1 MTPHPPISSTSHT
14 YTVGRS
20 EGIVY
25 PRDFPS
31 APTVP
36 QFAALYD
43 QAARRIAQLEAALR
57 QLDPN
62 HPDLKP

>member
-1 MTPHPPISSTSHT
+1 MKIESHT

-25 PRDFPS
+25 PRDFPY

-57 QLDPN
+57 QLNPN

>member
-1 MTPHPPISSTSHT
+1 MSTTSHT

-25 PRDFPS
+25 PRDFPY

-36 QFAALYD
+36 QLAALYD
-43 QAARRIAQLEAALR
+43 QQAQRIAKLEAALR

>member
-1 MTPHPPISSTSHT
+1 MTTTSHT

-25 PRDFPS
+25 PRDFPA

-36 QFAALYD
+36 QLAVLYD
-43 QAARRIAQLEAALR
+43 AAAARIAKLEAALR

>member
-1 MTPHPPISSTSHT
+1 MKTTSIT

-20 EGIVY
+20 EGVVY

-31 APTVP
+31 APSVP
-36 QFAALYD
+36 QLATLYD
-43 QAARRIAQLEAALR
+43 AAARRIAQLEAALR